1 MTGIEIER
9 KFLVKDDGFKAEAVE
24 SHHLVQGY
32 ICRESGRTVRVRVA
46 DDRAYLTIKGR
57 SSDSG
62 MSRLEWETEIPV
74 ADALSLLSLC
84 QGGTID
90 KTRYIVPASAA
101 ASSVCRH
108 SDRDADSILR
118 HKTPDSND
126 GCISAKDD
134 CAACGESGGNPAIR
148 GRKWEVDEFHG
159 DNEGLVVAEIEL
171 GSEDEPFG
179 RPSWLGEEVTGE
191 SRYYNSM
198 LSECP
203 CTKWMDAP
211 VPNHDRFR
219 DGNSSRYDRS
229 DNQ

>member
-1 MTGIEIER
+1 MTGVETER
-9 KFLVKDDGFKAEAVE
+9 KFLVKDDGFRAEAVE

-32 ICRESGRTVRVRVA
+32 ICRESGRTVRVRIA

-62 MSRLEWETEIPV
+62 MSRMEWEKEIPV
-74 ADALSLLSLC
+74 EDARQLLTLC
-84 QGGTID
+84 QGGVID
-90 KTRYIVPASAA
+90 KTRYIVPASA
-101 ASSVCRH
+101 
-108 SDRDADSILR
+108 
-118 HKTPDSND
+118 PDSGTVQD
-126 GCISAKDD
+126 GGTCPF
-134 CAACGESGGNPAIR
+134 GGCPHADGPERI
-148 GRKWEVDEFHG
+148 WEVDVFHG
-159 DNEGLVVAEIEL
+159 DNAGLVLAEIEL
-171 GSEDEPFG
+171 GSEDERFC
-179 RPSWLGEEVTGE
+179 RPVWLGEEVTGE

-203 CTKWMDAP
+203 YTMWLDAP